1 MTTIRFARAALLA
14 AAVAFAVTL
23 AAAHGDEDHSQD
35 KAPAATGNAGAA
47 GAGAAQPT
55 GTAPQR
61 QSDGSL
67 FVPKAVQHQLGIRTQ
82 LATLGPLAATVELNG
97 RVIAD
102 PNASGRVQASQ
113 PGRIEPAAGGLPT
126 LGQKVAKG
134 QLLAWLRPTASSIDR
149 ANQQAQLAELD
160 AQAALAARR
169 LARVEQLEGALPQK
183 EIDAARVERD
193 ALDRRRAAVR
203 ASIADAEALRAPVA
217 GVISVAQAGAG
228 QVVEARETL
237 FEVVDPQRLGVEALA
252 YDPALVQGITTASA
266 ALPGGGAVSLRFVGA
281 GRQLREQALPLLFR
295 VTTPDA
301 ALAVGQPLAVTAQTG
316 RRIEGVALPRAV
328 LTRNPAGEWVVWLHT
343 GAERFAPRKVAFEPL
358 DAKRIAVT
366 AGVHGGDRVV
376 TVGASL
382 LGQVR

>member
-1 MTTIRFARAALLA
+1 MTNRVARVALFVAAFFATTI
-14 AAVAFAVTL
+14 

-35 KAPAATGNAGAA
+35 KTPSAAAA
-47 GAGAAQPT
+47 GTAMPA

-82 LATLGPLAATVELNG
+82 LAKLEPLAATVELNA

-113 PGRIEPAAGGLPT
+113 PGRIEPPAGGLPT

-134 QLLAWLRPTASSIDR
+134 QLLAWLRPTAGSIER

-160 AQAALAARR
+160 AQAVLAASR
-169 LARVEQLEGALPQK
+169 LARVEQLEGALPRK

-193 ALDRRRAAVR
+193 ALDKRRNAVR
-203 ASIADAEALRAPVA
+203 ASVADAEALRAPVA
-217 GVISVAQAGAG
+217 GVISVAQAAAG

-237 FEVVDPQRLGVEALA
+237 FEIVDPSRLAVEALA
-252 YDPALVQGITTASA
+252 YDPALPQGITSATA
-266 ALPGGGAVSLRFVGA
+266 ALPGGGEVGLRFVGA

-295 VTTPDA
+295 VTTTDA
-301 ALAVGQPLAVTAQTG
+301 ALAVGQPLAVTVQTA
-316 RRIEGVALPRAV
+316 RKIEGVALPRAA
-328 LTRNPAGEWVVWLHT
+328 LTRNSAGDWVVWLHAS
-343 GAERFAPRKVAFEPL
+343 AESFTPHKVVFEPL
-358 DAKRIAVT
+358 NATRIAVIT
-366 AGVHGGDRVV
+366 GVHSGDRVV

>member
-1 MTTIRFARAALLA
+1 MARTALL
-14 AAVAFAVTL
+14 AAVAFAATF

-35 KAPAATGNAGAA
+35 KPPTATAAT
-47 GAGAAQPT
+47 AQPP

-82 LATLGPLAATVELNG
+82 LAKLEPLAATVELNA
-97 RVIAD
+97 RVVAD

-134 QLLAWLRPTASSIDR
+134 QLLAWLRPTAGSIER

-169 LARVEQLEGALPQK
+169 HARVEQLEGALPQK

-193 ALDRRRAAVR
+193 ALDKRRAAVR
-203 ASIADAEALRAPVA
+203 ASVSDAEALRAPVA
-217 GVISVAQAGAG
+217 GVISVAQASAG

-237 FEVVDPQRLGVEALA
+237 FEIVDPARLAVEALA
-252 YDPALVQGITTASA
+252 YDPALAPGITSASA
-266 ALPGGGAVSLRFVGA
+266 ALPGGGAVGLNFVGA

-295 VTTPDA
+295 VTTADA
-301 ALAVGQPLAVTAQTG
+301 ALAVGQPLAVTVQTA
-316 RRIEGVALPRAV
+316 RKIEGVALPRAA
-328 LTRNPAGEWVVWLHT
+328 LTRNAAGDWVVWLHT
-343 GAERFAPRKVAFEPL
+343 VPEGFVPRKITYEAL
-358 DAKRIAVT
+358 DSGRIAVT
-366 AGVHGGDRVV
+366 AGVHSGDRVV

>member
-82 LATLGPLAATVELNG
+82 LATLEPLAATVELNG

-193 ALDRRRAAVR
+193 ALDKRRAAVR

-217 GVISVAQAGAG
+217 GVISVAQASAG

-295 VTTPDA
+295 VTTPNA
-301 ALAVGQPLAVTAQTG
+301 ALAVGQPLAVTVQTG
-316 RRIEGVALPRAV
+316 RRIEGVALPRAA
-328 LTRNPAGEWVVWLHT
+328 LTRNPAGDWVVWLHT

-366 AGVHGGDRVV
+366 AGLHGGDRVV